1 MNTSTTHSLRQIFKE
16 VKLLKTDIENRILKL
31 KFSYD
36 SLQELVKKIPKI
48 DQLKRDLKQCKEN
61 GSYKPWSEEE
71 KELNKWITTLFH
83 PLHPFRREIDHRI
96 YLNTYGL
103 ENAKDWN
110 KKVFKLLDEHW
121 GDTDAFTDQE
131 SLVYLLADNK
141 LEEIDCIAPELDKK
155 IFRETYLLLLCLR
168 YHLNPEGQALGIQR
182 SVFHKAINHIQE
194 HGNLKDVSNQ
204 VVTRFSDLVDFLYVA
219 IANNDMNREMEV
231 KRDAYKGFGVRAD
244 EMEKKCFELLK
255 AKALGHTS
263 LNFKRKKR
271 SNVRLRHKGVDW
283 KLTGFLPANDV
294 SLLWGMRGA
303 GKTRLAIE
311 MAYAVMNGK
320 AFLDRQTECAPSQ
333 VLFIASDSGLEPLEE
348 ELESCGLEEAFSEH
362 KNWNLWCFNQET
374 QQEGW
379 GCNLKGRVDLY
390 EWAKEHKGGVV
401 IQDSAKSICSKGGI
415 DYANNAD
422 VTEYMTFLKE
432 TIAPYVS
439 ILVLAHDGTRSNRA
453 GGAGA
458 WEEIPS
464 MVMSCSRIKDPDGK
478 DIKNK
483 RFFQIQKSRK
493 ADERSFFYEIGEDG
507 RLKTCMGTE
516 VIGDVKGLIFKY
528 MTEESDKGKTSASVA
543 EILQGVKRS
552 KPFTSRGTVTNN
564 LSNMTRGKTPQ
575 LARVKNKK
583 GVYKI
588 NPYYLRSKD

>member
-1 MNTSTTHSLRQIFKE
+1 
-16 VKLLKTDIENRILKL
+16 
-31 KFSYD
+31 
-36 SLQELVKKIPKI
+36 
-48 DQLKRDLKQCKEN
+48 
-61 GSYKPWSEEE
+61 
-71 KELNKWITTLFH
+71 
-83 PLHPFRREIDHRI
+83 
-96 YLNTYGL
+96 
-103 ENAKDWN
+103 
-110 KKVFKLLDEHW
+110 
-121 GDTDAFTDQE
+121 
-131 SLVYLLADNK
+131 
-141 LEEIDCIAPELDKK
+141 
-155 IFRETYLLLLCLR
+155 
-168 YHLNPEGQALGIQR
+168 
-182 SVFHKAINHIQE
+182 
-194 HGNLKDVSNQ
+194 
-204 VVTRFSDLVDFLYVA
+204 
-219 IANNDMNREMEV
+219 
-231 KRDAYKGFGVRAD
+231 
-244 EMEKKCFELLK
+244 
-255 AKALGHTS
+255 
-263 LNFKRKKR
+263 
-271 SNVRLRHKGVDW
+271 
-283 KLTGFLPANDV
+283 
-294 SLLWGMRGA
+294 
-303 GKTRLAIE
+303 
-311 MAYAVMNGK
+311 MNGT
-320 AFLDRQTECAPSQ
+320 AFLDRQTECAPSK

-528 MTEESDKGKTSASVA
+528 MSEESDKGKASATVA
-543 EILQGVKRS
+543 EILQGVKRT
-552 KPFTSRGTVTNN
+552 KPFTSKGTVTNN